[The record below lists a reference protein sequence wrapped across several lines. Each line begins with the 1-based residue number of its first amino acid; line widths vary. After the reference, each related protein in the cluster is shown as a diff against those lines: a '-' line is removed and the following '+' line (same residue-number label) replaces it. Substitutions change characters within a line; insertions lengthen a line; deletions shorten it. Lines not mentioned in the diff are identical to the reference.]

1 MEAIQKKIDTKQ
13 SRVRIYD
20 PRKEKM
26 VSVAPY
32 SANAKRLYKFYIR
45 QLGYDPSWI
54 APPDLKWYPKSNRFV
69 LTPVLKDEEEND
81 AAGH

>member
-1 MEAIQKKIDTKQ
+1 MVVVKSQSKNIAKGMEAIQKTIGTKQ

-32 SANAKRLYKFYIR
+32 SANAKRLYKFYKVDSSDHHAILR
-45 QLGYDPSWI
+45 QV
-54 APPDLKWYPKSNRFV
+54 A
-69 LTPVLKDEEEND
+69 
-81 AAGH
+81 